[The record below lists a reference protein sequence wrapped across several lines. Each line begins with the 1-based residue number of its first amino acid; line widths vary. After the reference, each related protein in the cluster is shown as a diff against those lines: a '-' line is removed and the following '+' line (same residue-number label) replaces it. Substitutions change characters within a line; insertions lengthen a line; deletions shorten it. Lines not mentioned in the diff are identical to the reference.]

1 MRPLHSVREL
11 LLLLA
16 AAFLLHAGATSA
28 GVILTPEQLEAQPHK
43 PGVVRFGFL
52 KPMKAYGD
60 NNYQPGEADIRRPL
74 MEHLE
79 RTMPDVTFQFVEYH
93 LPELYASARSQRID
107 FGLMSAGHYVELRPY
122 GAYAL
127 GTVFTNRFP
136 DPNRFAGALF
146 VTTDRHPE
154 IRTIADMK
162 GRRAVLNSKANFIN
176 YQIPMAAVADAGF
189 DPDDFF
195 KSEIITHDQPQLTV
209 EKLLKGEA
217 DVSAFRICE
226 YEALLE
232 KWPEL
237 EGRLR
242 PVAPV
247 HENTRACLR
256 STSLFPGWT
265 VARTSSLVEPAMTKR
280 MVEALMSMP
289 VDPKSGMGFSVA
301 TEFDRV
307 DRVFKTLRIGPYAY
321 LREWTLVGASRGNRT
336 HTDAYLREWTLERIW
351 QKYSAVVVAVVLLLL
366 GGFVHL
372 RTVER
377 QAQARARELNEAYVR
392 QREIETKAIETEER
406 LRAMSRL
413 GVVSQLSS
421 IFAHEMGQPLSAI
434 RYRTRAMQ
442 ALLRLPELKKSMM
455 EDCLRTIEEQ
465 SERAAGILQKVRAY
479 AKGETSRLAPVRLDL
494 LVEATIADLRQSG
507 RIACPVEVSTV
518 RAVVTGDELELGLA
532 VLNILKNAAEAV
544 GIDTDPGIAVAMRVS
559 ERSVVLEV
567 RNRGAVVDPAEF
579 QKHLT
584 GAPSSKTGGTG
595 LGLIIIHSIAEAHG
609 GSFAIRPLPEGG
621 AQVRLELPLEA
632 KRDGIEGKKGDNS

>member
-1 MRPLHSVREL
+1 MRPLHFARE

-16 AAFLLHAGATSA
+16 AAFLLHAGETFA

-93 LPELYASARSQRID
+93 LPELYAAARSQRID

-127 GTVFTNRFP
+127 GTVFTSRFP

-195 KSEIITHDQPQLTV
+195 KSESITHDQPQLTV
-209 EKLLKGEA
+209 EKLLNGDA

-242 PVAPV
+242 PVAPA

-321 LREWTLVGASRGNRT
+321 LREWTL
-336 HTDAYLREWTLERIW
+336 ERIW
-351 QKYSAVVVAVVLLLL
+351 QKYSAVVVTVVLLLL

-372 RTVER
+372 RIVER

-392 QREIETKAIETEER
+392 QREGDRDRGEAARHVEARRRE
-406 LRAMSRL
+406 
-413 GVVSQLSS
+413 
-421 IFAHEMGQPLSAI
+421 P
-434 RYRTRAMQ
+434 
-442 ALLRLPELKKSMM
+442 ALLH
-455 EDCLRTIEEQ
+455 LR
-465 SERAAGILQKVRAY
+465 
-479 AKGETSRLAPVRLDL
+479 P
-494 LVEATIADLRQSG
+494 
-507 RIACPVEVSTV
+507 
-518 RAVVTGDELELGLA
+518 
-532 VLNILKNAAEAV
+532 
-544 GIDTDPGIAVAMRVS
+544 
-559 ERSVVLEV
+559 
-567 RNRGAVVDPAEF
+567 
-579 QKHLT
+579 
-584 GAPSSKTGGTG
+584 
-595 LGLIIIHSIAEAHG
+595 
-609 GSFAIRPLPEGG
+609 
-621 AQVRLELPLEA
+621 
-632 KRDGIEGKKGDNS
+632 RDGPSATAPAPCRPC

>member
-1 MRPLHSVREL
+1 MRPLHFARE

-16 AAFLLHAGATSA
+16 AAFLLHAGETFA

-93 LPELYASARSQRID
+93 LPELYAAARSQRID

-127 GTVFTNRFP
+127 GTVFTSRFP

-209 EKLLKGEA
+209 EKLLNGDA

-242 PVAPV
+242 PVAPA
-247 HENTRACLR
+247 HENL
-256 STSLFPGWT
+256 SL
-265 VARTSSLVEPAMTKR
+265 
-280 MVEALMSMP
+280 
-289 VDPKSGMGFSVA
+289 
-301 TEFDRV
+301 
-307 DRVFKTLRIGPYAY
+307 
-321 LREWTLVGASRGNRT
+321 
-336 HTDAYLREWTLERIW
+336 
-351 QKYSAVVVAVVLLLL
+351 
-366 GGFVHL
+366 
-372 RTVER
+372 
-377 QAQARARELNEAYVR
+377 
-392 QREIETKAIETEER
+392 
-406 LRAMSRL
+406 
-413 GVVSQLSS
+413 
-421 IFAHEMGQPLSAI
+421 
-434 RYRTRAMQ
+434 
-442 ALLRLPELKKSMM
+442 
-455 EDCLRTIEEQ
+455 
-465 SERAAGILQKVRAY
+465 
-479 AKGETSRLAPVRLDL
+479 
-494 LVEATIADLRQSG
+494 
-507 RIACPVEVSTV
+507 
-518 RAVVTGDELELGLA
+518 
-532 VLNILKNAAEAV
+532 
-544 GIDTDPGIAVAMRVS
+544 
-559 ERSVVLEV
+559 
-567 RNRGAVVDPAEF
+567 
-579 QKHLT
+579 
-584 GAPSSKTGGTG
+584 
-595 LGLIIIHSIAEAHG
+595 IHI
-609 GSFAIRPLPEGG
+609 
-621 AQVRLELPLEA
+621 
-632 KRDGIEGKKGDNS
+632 

>member
-1 MRPLHSVREL
+1 MRPLHFARE

-16 AAFLLHAGATSA
+16 AAFLLHAGETFA

-93 LPELYASARSQRID
+93 LPELYAAARSQRID

-127 GTVFTNRFP
+127 GTVFTSRFP

-209 EKLLKGEA
+209 EKLLNGDA

-242 PVAPV
+242 PVAPA

-289 VDPKSGMGFSVA
+289 VDPKSSMGFSVA

-321 LREWTLVGASRGNRT
+321 LREWTL
-336 HTDAYLREWTLERIW
+336 ERIW
-351 QKYSAVVVAVVLLLL
+351 QKYSAVVVTVVLLLL

-372 RTVER
+372 RIVER

-392 QREIETKAIETEER
+392 QREIESKAIETEER

-442 ALLRLPELKKSMM
+442 ALLRLPELKKGMM

-544 GIDTDPGIAVAMRVS
+544 GIDTDPGIAVAMQVS

-579 QKHLT
+579 QKHIT

-621 AQVRLELPLEA
+621 AQARLELPLEA
-632 KRDGIEGKKGDNS
+632 KRDGIEGKKGDAL